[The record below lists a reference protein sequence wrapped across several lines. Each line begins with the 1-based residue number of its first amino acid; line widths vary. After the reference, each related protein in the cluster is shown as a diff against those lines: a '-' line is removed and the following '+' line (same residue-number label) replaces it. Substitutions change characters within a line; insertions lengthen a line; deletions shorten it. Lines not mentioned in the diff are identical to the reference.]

1 MHDIF
6 NNIDTKEQET
16 LRKTLE
22 ANTIKLK
29 KNTELSKI
37 LYKNVLG
44 IVLTGTAQI
53 IKIDYE
59 GNKNIL
65 EDLTDNMVFGSI
77 ISSLDSEEISLVA
90 KEDTSL
96 LIFDYDRI
104 LNYNNFNSKSYMQFL
119 KNVLEITNYEIT
131 KKNIR
136 TEILTK
142 KTIRARLLAYF
153 ETYAKGGKVI
163 LSHTY
168 TELADF
174 LAVDRCA
181 MTRELKNM
189 KEEGFIETKGR
200 SITIKMR

>member
-6 NNIDTKEQET
+6 YNIGPKEQES
-16 LRKTLE
+16 LKKMLE
-22 ANTIKLK
+22 ASSIKLK

-37 LYKNVLG
+37 LYKNILG

-53 IKIDYE
+53 IKIDYD

-65 EDLTDNMVFGSI
+65 EDLTSNMIFGSS
-77 ISSLDSEEISLVA
+77 ISSLDSEDISLIA
-90 KEDTSL
+90 KEDSTL

-104 LNYNNFNSKSYMQFL
+104 LNYTSINSKSYVQFL
-119 KNVLEITNYEIT
+119 KNILDITNDVIA

-142 KTIRARLLAYF
+142 KTIRTRLLAYF

-163 LSHTY
+163 LNHSY

-181 MTRELKNM
+181 MTRELKNL
-189 KEEGFIETKGR
+189 KEEGFIEAKGR
-200 SITIKMR
+200 NITIKMC

>member
-6 NNIDTKEQET
+6 YNIDSKEQEA
-16 LRKTLE
+16 LKKMLE
-22 ANTIKLK
+22 ASNIKLK
-29 KNTELSKI
+29 KNTELNKI
-37 LYKNVLG
+37 LYKNILG

-53 IKIDYE
+53 IKIDYD

-65 EDLTDNMVFGSI
+65 EDLTPNMIFGST
-77 ISSLDSEEISLVA
+77 ISSLDSEDIYLIA
-90 KEDTSL
+90 KEETTL

-104 LNYNNFNSKSYMQFL
+104 LNYKSINSKSYMQFL
-119 KNVLEITNYEIT
+119 KNILDITNDVIA

-142 KTIRARLLAYF
+142 KTIRTRLLAYF

-163 LSHTY
+163 LNHSY

-181 MTRELKNM
+181 MTRELKNL
-189 KEEGFIETKGR
+189 KEEGFIEAKGR
-200 SITIKMR
+200 NITIKMC

>member
-1 MHDIF
+1 MHNIF
-6 NNIDTKEQET
+6 YNIEPKEQEF

-22 ANTIKLK
+22 ANNINLK

-37 LYKNVLG
+37 LFKNILG
-44 IVLTGTAQI
+44 VVLTGTVQI
-53 IKIDYE
+53 IKIDYD

-65 EDLTDNMVFGSI
+65 EDLTANMIFGST
-77 ISSLDSEEISLVA
+77 ISSLDSEDISLVA
-90 KEDTSL
+90 KDDSTL

-104 LNYNNFNSKSYMQFL
+104 LNYTNFNSKSYMQFL
-119 KNVLEITNYEIT
+119 KNVLEITNDEIA
-131 KKNIR
+131 KKNTR

-142 KTIRARLLAYF
+142 KTIRTRLLTYF
-153 ETYAKGGKVI
+153 ETYAKGGRVI
-163 LSHTY
+163 LSHSY

-181 MTRELKNM
+181 MTRELKNL

-200 SITIKMR
+200 NITIKIR

>member
-1 MHDIF
+1 MHDVF
-6 NNIDTKEQET
+6 YNIDPKEQES
-16 LRKTLE
+16 LKKMLE
-22 ANTIKLK
+22 ASNIKLK
-29 KNTELSKI
+29 KNTKLSKI
-37 LYKNVLG
+37 LYKNILG

-53 IKIDYE
+53 IKIDYD

-65 EDLTDNMVFGSI
+65 EDLTPNMIFGST
-77 ISSLDSEEISLVA
+77 ISSLDSEDISLIA
-90 KEDTSL
+90 KEDSTL

-104 LNYNNFNSKSYMQFL
+104 LNYTSINSKSYMQFL
-119 KNVLEITNYEIT
+119 KNILDITNDVIA

-142 KTIRARLLAYF
+142 KTIRTRLLAYF

-163 LSHTY
+163 LNHSY

-181 MTRELKNM
+181 MTRELKNL

-200 SITIKMR
+200 NITIKMC

>member
-6 NNIDTKEQET
+6 NNIDAKEQEF

-104 LNYNNFNSKSYMQFL
+104 LNYNNFNSKSYLQFL

-163 LSHTY
+163 LNHTY

-181 MTRELKNM
+181 MTREFKNM